1 MADAERDCVF
11 CRIAAGQADAY
22 LLHETDD
29 VVAFLDINPAVEG
42 HTLVAPKRHVE
53 DLVLAEP
60 DLSLSVFRAVRTVA
74 EALDAALGVDAH
86 TIVHT
91 SGYLVGTV
99 AHAHVHLLPRTD
111 DDNVAVGL
119 TRRELDPQRGE
130 ALAERVRQR
139 L

>member
-1 MADAERDCVF
+1 MADVEPGCEF
-11 CRIAAGQADAY
+11 CRIAAGEADAY
-22 LLHETDD
+22 VLHETDD

-60 DLSLSVFRAVRTVA
+60 DLSLSVFRAGRTVA
-74 EALDAALGVDAH
+74 EGLDAALGVDAH

-91 SGYLVGTV
+91 SGHLIGTV
-99 AHAHVHLLPRTD
+99 EHAHVHLLPRRD
-111 DDNVAVGL
+111 EDGVSVGL
-119 TRRELDPQRGE
+119 TRRELDPSRGE
-130 ALAERVRQR
+130 ALAARIRES